1 MTPVGDISRVPMS
14 LNAYRNAKIKML
26 EQEFMIPLKTE
37 EKAHMDTLQ
46 TEAAIDRYARTIIS
60 SRWN

>member
-14 LNAYRNAKIKML
+14 LNAYRKAKIKML
-26 EQEFMIPLKTE
+26 EQEFMIPLKAE
-37 EKAHMDTLQ
+37 EKSHMDTLQ
-46 TEAAIDRYARTIIS
+46 TEGAIDRYARTIIS